1 MNKVL
6 LFLIP
11 AFMLFCTL
19 SFAESTVD
27 AVVYVSDAGSDTAT
41 GMSDAAPLKTLT
53 AAYKTVGEGGTV
65 VVCGPLNLTGNALRL
80 PKNSGAV
87 TITSVFGGVD
97 YAKQGAVLN
106 LGGYTYLGGDTVF
119 ENIRINDS
127 SSFYFNQLIC
137 GGHNLTIG
145 NGVTC
150 TKNSGEYITIL
161 GGMYINADT
170 MKAADVSF
178 YDYTITVN
186 SGTWYGVY
194 GSNKRTSNESAMGAT
209 GNVSI
214 IINGGSFTGK
224 TANQADAMIA
234 VGGFASQ
241 DGDYY
246 LEINGGVFSCPIYGI
261 ARPGNNSS
269 RYTAYY
275 EGDVRIV
282 IRGGELHGATVST
295 VQSEAASY
303 ISGNYA
309 LEIAGA
315 DFTALTSIKAP
326 RVRGTATCK
335 VEDKYAQKSWQ
346 RTLTAPTAPSSP
358 PRHSCPT

>member
-127 SSFYFNQLIC
+127 SSFYFNQLI
-137 GGHNLTIG
+137 
-145 NGVTC
+145 
-150 TKNSGEYITIL
+150 
-161 GGMYINADT
+161 
-170 MKAADVSF
+170 
-178 YDYTITVN
+178 
-186 SGTWYGVY
+186 
-194 GSNKRTSNESAMGAT
+194 
-209 GNVSI
+209 
-214 IINGGSFTGK
+214 
-224 TANQADAMIA
+224 
-234 VGGFASQ
+234 
-241 DGDYY
+241 
-246 LEINGGVFSCPIYGI
+246 
-261 ARPGNNSS
+261 
-269 RYTAYY
+269 
-275 EGDVRIV
+275 
-282 IRGGELHGATVST
+282 
-295 VQSEAASY
+295 
-303 ISGNYA
+303 
-309 LEIAGA
+309 
-315 DFTALTSIKAP
+315 
-326 RVRGTATCK
+326 
-335 VEDKYAQKSWQ
+335 
-346 RTLTAPTAPSSP
+346 
-358 PRHSCPT
+358 